1 MPFCPTCYII
11 SIIITAGEGATAIN
25 AKVIIPMLLA
35 AILFVACGGEEVTP
49 TPDVTRL
56 PTLTPTL
63 RSTPLPTVASPVP
76 IGSDERPI
84 RLGFVAENVRTSTVN
99 QLEEALNEL
108 IDDFVVEVEVYP
120 SQGTALDAICDGTEP
135 TAAWVNSFT
144 YIAAE
149 MRCDA
154 SPQLGL
160 EIQPGEARLSTFD
173 IIYSTDLIPQPSSLT
188 DIAGKTWCRIDATD
202 TISWIYPS
210 MTMQTAGINP
220 LADLLEIVEVE
231 DYQAM
236 IQAILDEECDLGAIP
251 RGTLIRWIRQ
261 IERADRVST
270 AGFNNHIT
278 INLGPPTNDLA
289 RLLDGHEPW
298 PVIPHDVLVLPS
310 DVVIPPA
317 FRSELVAA
325 VEELLEDEDSSIQQF
340 LTYDTIA
347 RKTPSDYDTF
357 RSWLLDSNWAM
368 SR

>member
-1 MPFCPTCYII
+1 
-11 SIIITAGEGATAIN
+11 
-25 AKVIIPMLLA
+25 MLIV
-35 AILFVACGGEEVTP
+35 AILLVACGGEDATP
-49 TPDVTRL
+49 TPFVTRP

-76 IGSDERPI
+76 LGSEERPI
-84 RLGFVAENVRTSTVN
+84 RLGFVAADTRSSTVR

-108 IDDFVVEVEVYP
+108 VDEFAVEVEVYP

-144 YIAAE
+144 FIAAE
-149 MRCDA
+149 LQCDA
-154 SPQLGL
+154 SPHLGL
-160 EIQPGEARLSTFD
+160 EIKPGEARLSTFD
-173 IIYSTDLIPQPSSLT
+173 IIYSTDLTPQPTSLQS
-188 DIAGKTWCRIDATD
+188 IAGTTWCRIDATD
-202 TISWIYPS
+202 TVSWIYPS

-220 LADLLEIVEVE
+220 LADLLEIVDVE
-231 DYQAM
+231 SYQDM
-236 IQAILDEECDLGAIP
+236 VQAILDEDCDFGAIP

-261 IERADRVST
+261 IERTDRVET

-289 RLLDGHEPW
+289 LLMDGREPW
-298 PVIPHDVLVLPS
+298 PIIPQDVMVAPS

-317 FRSELVAA
+317 FRETLVEA
-325 VEELLEDEDSSIQQF
+325 VEELLEDEDSPIQVF
-340 LTYDTIA
+340 LTYETIA
-347 RKTPSDYDTF
+347 RTTASDYDTF